1 MVFPSDVNSLYSFL
15 EGHSL
20 HEHSYGILDQFKFA
34 LFLTSDHS
42 KDTLQNK
49 ERKNVCFQEPH
60 NWRHRMTLLDR
71 KSDKEETHILRTQAV
86 RIVVKDL
93 QSIPLKT
100 TKFLRGDL
108 EKKRHETKISRHK
121 KPLTESMTTVIVT
134 SDCIM
139 SQRETRRR

>member
-1 MVFPSDVNSLYSFL
+1 
-15 EGHSL
+15 
-20 HEHSYGILDQFKFA
+20 
-34 LFLTSDHS
+34 
-42 KDTLQNK
+42 
-49 ERKNVCFQEPH
+49 
-60 NWRHRMTLLDR
+60 MTLLDR